1 MESQKTLNSQSNFEQ
16 ENKVGVTTHLA
27 FKIYYKSTVIKT
39 MWWSEVKLLS
49 HAQLFVTPWT
59 LVCQAALSMGFSRQE
74 YWSRLQFPSLKQCG
88 TNINIGIKTN
98 LTESRA
104 PISTYLCRM
113 NWSLKR
119 AKYIPWGKDSLFNKL
134 CWESWIITCKR
145 VELAVSLYRTLKITQ
160 YRLKI

>member
-74 YWSRLQFPSLKQCG
+74 YWSGLQFPSLKQCG
-88 TNINIGIKTN
+88 TNIKIGIKTN

-104 PISTYLCRM
+104 PI
-113 NWSLKR
+113 
-119 AKYIPWGKDSLFNKL
+119 
-134 CWESWIITCKR
+134 
-145 VELAVSLYRTLKITQ
+145 
-160 YRLKI
+160 